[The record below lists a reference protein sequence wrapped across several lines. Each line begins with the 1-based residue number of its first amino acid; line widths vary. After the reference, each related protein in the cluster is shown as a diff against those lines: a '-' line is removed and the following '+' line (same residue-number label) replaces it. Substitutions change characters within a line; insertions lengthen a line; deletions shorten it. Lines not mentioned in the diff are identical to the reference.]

1 MRYVAYDPY
10 DVLPYT
16 SKTYNTIE
24 EVMAWS
30 IRHMEKDIYPAWA
43 DHIVKGRVNIFNIYR
58 NGKFVGVIKRVKNDY
73 YYTVTTVKDHNQIRN
88 VYSVAKSGKL
98 TKIA

>member
-16 SKTYNTIE
+16 SKTYNT
-24 EVMAWS
+24 
-30 IRHMEKDIYPAWA
+30 
-43 DHIVKGRVNIFNIYR
+43 
-58 NGKFVGVIKRVKNDY
+58 
-73 YYTVTTVKDHNQIRN
+73 N